1 MSNNIF
7 PLILCLNLTSVET
20 SKMPI
25 SLEERIKMSNQSPWC
40 AEGEYTKPNWVS
52 SWHQPIKLSGQME
65 ESFLQVKN
73 ERQEGYQRETTRCSA
88 QQAMLS
94 HNPWLWASLTDAEMC
109 WGPTTAETSLEDL
122 GIQNKTFGATV
133 PKTSEDGKP
142 TRDDLLSVTW
152 ASAEFPNQWLAVLP
166 LLSTNF
172 SEMLWQF
179 VWCQRVS
186 VWLRGMCL
194 HLNIWGLIINIR
206 NFF

>member
-1 MSNNIF
+1 
-7 PLILCLNLTSVET
+7 
-20 SKMPI
+20 
-25 SLEERIKMSNQSPWC
+25 
-40 AEGEYTKPNWVS
+40 
-52 SWHQPIKLSGQME
+52 
-65 ESFLQVKN
+65 
-73 ERQEGYQRETTRCSA
+73 
-88 QQAMLS
+88 MLS

-152 ASAEFPNQWLAVLP
+152 ASAEFPNQWLAALP

-186 VWLRGMCL
+186 VWLWGMCL

-206 NFF
+206 NFFFKQENKHAGRIMDYQRNWILPEKYNSKEKNIWMESWLWFCCFWYLHLYSHY